1 MIPLDSNL
9 SDKLRASDMANN
21 ALMIYFDLLLEL
33 SFEFLDELPSKL
45 PNLMSCVILM
55 WRNLK

>member
-1 MIPLDSNL
+1 
-9 SDKLRASDMANN
+9 MANN

>member
-21 ALMIYFDLLLEL
+21 ALMIYFDLL
-33 SFEFLDELPSKL
+33 FEFLDELPSKL